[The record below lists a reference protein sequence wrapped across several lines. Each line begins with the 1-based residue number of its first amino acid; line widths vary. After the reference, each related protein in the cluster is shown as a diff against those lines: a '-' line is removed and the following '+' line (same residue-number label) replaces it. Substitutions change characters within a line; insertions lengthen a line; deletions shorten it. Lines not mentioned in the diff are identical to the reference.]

1 MYLLSLVM
9 FLLSLVFSPAGVDNF
24 MGVNPVRV
32 AARCKGEASFAV
44 AGCACT
50 VVERLEA
57 GWNPAKVLNAY
68 YAGDSRPT
76 EEDVA
81 VVQSVLSGR
90 VDCIDGMYY
99 MFSASDTNYLHLDR
113 DKATVSV
120 SDKGREIY
128 FYPKDALKRGS
139 DQWE

>member
-32 AARCKGEASFAV
+32 AARCKGEASFAI

-68 YAGDSRPT
+68 YASDSKPT
-76 EEDVA
+76 EEDIS
-81 VVQSVLSGR
+81 VVQSILSRR

-99 MFSASDTNYLHLDR
+99 MFSESDTNYLRLDR
-113 DKATVSV
+113 DKATTSV
-120 SDKGREIY
+120 SDKGRSIY
-128 FYPKDALKRGS
+128 FYPRSTFKGGGG
-139 DQWE
+139 